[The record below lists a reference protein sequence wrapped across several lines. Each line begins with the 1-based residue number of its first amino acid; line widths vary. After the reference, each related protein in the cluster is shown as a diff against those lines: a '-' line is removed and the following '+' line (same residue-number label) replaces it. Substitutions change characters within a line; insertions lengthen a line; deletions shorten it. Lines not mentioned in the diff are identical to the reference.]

1 MVDSVVEALHSIF
14 VEGYYA
20 DKVIERSFKLH
31 PKWGGRDRRFFAEN
45 VYEIV
50 RWKRL
55 LFFCIDQK
63 EESLSFKTFRNLFA
77 AWWIINHEALPEKI
91 DFQGIDVDRV
101 LERFEKS
108 KKVVAV
114 RESVPDWMYEL
125 GKSQL
130 GTQWDEEL
138 KALNEKAPVVLRTN
152 TLLVSRDDLKE
163 RLKKEEVVCR
173 VDSNLPETLV
183 LTERKNV
190 FATDCFKKGFFEVQD
205 GSSQLVAHFM
215 RLQPSLRVV
224 DACAGAGGKS
234 LHIAAL
240 LKNKGKVIS
249 MDIEERKLLELKK
262 RAARAKVD
270 IIETK
275 VIEGSK
281 TIKRLEESAD
291 RVLLD
296 VPCSGLGVLKRNPD
310 SKWKLTYEKYQSL
323 LQVQREILGQYSKMT
338 KKGGYLIYSTCSLLP
353 SENREQI
360 QWFLEQNPKGWE
372 LEDQKEVYP
381 SSSGYDGFFMA
392 RLKRL

>member
-1 MVDSVVEALHSIF
+1 LQAEEISLQEIPSVSTGL
-14 VEGYYA
+14 
-20 DKVIERSFKLH
+20 
-31 PKWGGRDRRFFAEN
+31 
-45 VYEIV
+45 
-50 RWKRL
+50 
-55 LFFCIDQK
+55 
-63 EESLSFKTFRNLFA
+63 T
-77 AWWIINHEALPEKI
+77 
-91 DFQGIDVDRV
+91 
-101 LERFEKS
+101 
-108 KKVVAV
+108 
-114 RESVPDWMYEL
+114 
-125 GKSQL
+125 
-130 GTQWDEEL
+130 
-138 KALNEKAPVVLRTN
+138 
-152 TLLVSRDDLKE
+152 
-163 RLKKEEVVCR
+163 
-173 VDSNLPETLV
+173 

-190 FATDCFKKGFFEVQD
+190 FITQAYQKGFFEVQD

-215 RLQPSLRVV
+215 KLQPSLRVV

-281 TIKRLEESAD
+281 TIKRLGESAD

-323 LQVQREILGQYSKMT
+323 LQVQREILGQYSNMT